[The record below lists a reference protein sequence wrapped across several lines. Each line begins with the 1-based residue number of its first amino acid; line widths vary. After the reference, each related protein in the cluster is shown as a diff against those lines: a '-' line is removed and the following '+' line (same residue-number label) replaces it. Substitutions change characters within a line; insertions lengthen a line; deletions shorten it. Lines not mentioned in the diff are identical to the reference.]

1 MVSPAG
7 PRLCTEAGAT
17 WEEEARIA
25 AHSEAL
31 LGNRTDSST
40 RVGIPYSGY
49 AAPSNLGVP
58 EHSAPRETDAPFA
71 CLYYGMTRA
80 EIARGTGR
88 PVATVKTWLRRSL
101 AELRV
106 RLAQ

>member
-1 MVSPAG
+1 MHRS
-7 PRLCTEAGAT
+7 GAT

-31 LGNRTDSST
+31 LGTEPIVQPESEFL
-40 RVGIPYSGY
+40 SGY

-106 RLAQ
+106 RLA